1 MRGDPGTSL
10 RGLEWYVRV
19 WQYIWVPVMPTVSVV
34 IQNDSECPGDRQHDH
49 SGDIEKNLFFVD
61 LGSNP

>member
-19 WQYIWVPVMPTVSVV
+19 WQYVWVPVMPTVV

-49 SGDIEKNLFFVD
+49 SGDIEKKIFFFVD